1 MRIKNPAR
9 CAIQHSAFWLTLS
22 NSVESISCRSAVRA
36 APIWQLRPV
45 FALNGTRVETE
56 PGNGVTIS
64 VEDSALRMQDE
75 AIKTARI
82 FTTKGII

>member
-1 MRIKNPAR
+1 LPLS
-9 CAIQHSAFWLTLS
+9 SA
-22 NSVESISCRSAVRA
+22 CRANLATSTC
-36 APIWQLRPV
+36 

>member
-1 MRIKNPAR
+1 
-9 CAIQHSAFWLTLS
+9 
-22 NSVESISCRSAVRA
+22 VRA

>member
-1 MRIKNPAR
+1 
-9 CAIQHSAFWLTLS
+9 
-22 NSVESISCRSAVRA
+22 VRA
-36 APIWQLRPV
+36 APIWQFRSV
-45 FALNGTRVETE
+45 FTLNGTRVETE

-75 AIKTARI
+75 AIKTGRI